1 MSVRGQKPCLLR
13 FHTLRKNRQ
22 KIFSQ
27 GLDASGSFCII
38 ANGSVHCQMRRP
50 VLRFVLTNLGLKQS
64 GDSRSGLQGN
74 NRS

>member
-1 MSVRGQKPCLLR
+1 MSDVRAQKPCLAS

-38 ANGSVHCQMRRP
+38 TNGSVHCQMRRP
-50 VLRFVLTNLGLKQS
+50 VPGFVLTNSGLK
-64 GDSRSGLQGN
+64 
-74 NRS
+74 